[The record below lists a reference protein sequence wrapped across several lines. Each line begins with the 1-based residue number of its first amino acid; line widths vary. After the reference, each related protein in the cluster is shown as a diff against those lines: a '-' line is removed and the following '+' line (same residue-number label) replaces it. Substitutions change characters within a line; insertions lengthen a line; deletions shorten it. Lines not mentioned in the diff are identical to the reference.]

1 MQGGFQRQRFGTA
14 QHPHSLDAVRFRARL
29 YSGETRILVR
39 VGGDDQL
46 AAIVEGHAA
55 LTAISIERAPS
66 RDAEPRHEAGRR
78 IIDAGMDHLAV
89 ARGCFGA
96 DTLGLFEHDHLA
108 PGQRQRARH
117 RKPDH
122 ARPHHDALDAVH
134 LPLPAGARSSGGGG
148 RKQGGTMLSL
158 RAGEASLVLAPE
170 IGGAIVGWTL
180 GRDHVLRPPLSD
192 ALVHGAA
199 RGMAAYP
206 LVPYSNRIKDARFA
220 WAGCEY
226 QLVRN
231 FGDEPHA
238 IHGVGWTSVW
248 DVTALSAA
256 AARLSLAW
264 RPQTEAQRRSWPFAF
279 DADYR
284 YALRPDGLELV

>member
-1 MQGGFQRQRFGTA
+1 
-14 QHPHSLDAVRFRARL
+14 
-29 YSGETRILVR
+29 
-39 VGGDDQL
+39 
-46 AAIVEGHAA
+46 
-55 LTAISIERAPS
+55 
-66 RDAEPRHEAGRR
+66 
-78 IIDAGMDHLAV
+78 
-89 ARGCFGA
+89 
-96 DTLGLFEHDHLA
+96 
-108 PGQRQRARH
+108 
-117 RKPDH
+117 
-122 ARPHHDALDAVH
+122 
-134 LPLPAGARSSGGGG
+134 
-148 RKQGGTMLSL
+148 MLSL

-284 YALRPDGLELV
+284 YALRPDGLELEMAITSRHSEPAPAGLGLHPFFPRTEAATLRFAAARVWRNGADHMPAALVPVPPEWDHRAARAVGSAALDNLFEAWDGVAEIVLAPTPVRVRLSADAALCRLVVYIPPGKPYFATEPVSHATNAINRPNEDTGLRTLAPGETFSAHIGFNLF